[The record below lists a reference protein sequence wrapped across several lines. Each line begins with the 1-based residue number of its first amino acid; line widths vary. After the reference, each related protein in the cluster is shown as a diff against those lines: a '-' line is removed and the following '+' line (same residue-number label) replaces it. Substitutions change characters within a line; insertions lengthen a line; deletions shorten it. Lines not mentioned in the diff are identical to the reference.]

1 MSKSIVRISR
11 RSLLESDGGGTLF
24 FVIHSGRR
32 PGFLDADQVPEFEGK
47 EAWFEVE
54 RVRIGGR
61 IWPTWK
67 VLRQV
72 APPVVETRA

>member
-32 PGFLDADQVPEFEGK
+32 PGFLDPDQVPEFEGK

-54 RVRIGGR
+54 RTRVTGR
-61 IWPTWK
+61 IWTTWK

-72 APPVVETRA
+72 DAPRDQSRA

>member
-11 RSLLESDGGGTLF
+11 RSLLKSDGGGTLF

-32 PGFLDADQVPEFEGK
+32 PGFLDPDQVPEFEGD

-54 RVRIGGR
+54 HARISGR

-72 APPVVETRA
+72 QPPAVKARA

>member
-1 MSKSIVRISR
+1 MTTSVVRISR

-32 PGFLDADQVPEFEGK
+32 PDFLDPDQVPEFEGE

-54 RVRIGGR
+54 RARISGR

-72 APPVVETRA
+72 EPPVVETRA